1 MPELEK
7 VAHVMRRY
15 VPDKWGGTESVVAN
29 LSRGLLR
36 RDIGSTIFCTDMFSK
51 KGRQEIDGVEVR
63 RFSYVLPWLGL
74 SRDAKARL
82 RLKGGSPLSLPLF
95 FALLGDR
102 EVSLIHTHVQHRLGG
117 LARTAARLKGIPYV
131 VSLHGGYFTL
141 PREQAEK
148 MAEPFRGKPE
158 WGKVFGALFGSRR
171 VLADADAILCVGQA
185 EADEVRKRYP
195 AKDVL
200 YLPNGVDIDRF
211 ATAEAARFRAA
222 HGFAASEKIVLCV
235 SRIDY
240 QKNQLGLVRAF
251 ADFSEHHP
259 DHRLVLIGPVT
270 VAAYRKEIDAEVER
284 LGLAGKVVVVEGL
297 HPDDPL
303 LPSAYRAAEMFVLP
317 SVNEPFGIVVLEA
330 WAAGVP
336 VVASRVGGIP
346 GFTVDRRNV
355 LHVEPGNETQLSG
368 RMAELASNA
377 GLRQELARNAAQA
390 VSRYAW
396 DSVVAE
402 YLRVYVNLVN
412 KQRACDEG

>member
-1 MPELEK
+1 
-7 VAHVMRRY
+7 MRRY

-29 LSRGLLR
+29 LSRGLQR
-36 RDIGSTIFCTDMFSK
+36 RAIGSTVFCTDMFSET
-51 KGRQEIDGVEVR
+51 GRQEIDGVEVR
-63 RFSYVLPWLGL
+63 RFSYVFPWLGL
-74 SRDAKARL
+74 SQDAKARL

-95 FALLGDR
+95 LALLGDR
-102 EVSLIHTHVQHRLGG
+102 ELSLIHTHVQHRLGG
-117 LARTAARLKGIPYV
+117 MARTAARLKGIPYI

-158 WGKVFGALFGSRR
+158 WGKIFGAVFGSRR
-171 VLADADAILCVGQA
+171 VLADADAIICVGQA

-195 AKDVL
+195 GKDVL

-211 ATAEAARFRAA
+211 AAAEASLFRAA
-222 HGFAASEKIVLCV
+222 HGWAPSDKLVLCV

-251 ADFSEHHP
+251 AAFAERHP
-259 DHRLVLIGPVT
+259 DHRLALIGAVT
-270 VAAYRKEIDAEVER
+270 VAAYRKQIDAEIER
-284 LGLAGKVVVVEGL
+284 LGLAGKVVMIEGL
-297 HPDDPL
+297 RPDDPL

-336 VVASRVGGIP
+336 VVASRVGGVP
-346 GFTVDRRNV
+346 GFTADRRNV
-355 LHVEPGNETQLSG
+355 LHVEPGNEAQLAG
-368 RMAELASNA
+368 RMAELADNA
-377 GLRQELARNAAQA
+377 GLREELARNAAAA

-396 DSVVAE
+396 DSITAE

-412 KQRACDEG
+412 KRSACDVG

>member
-1 MPELEK
+1 EPC
-7 VAHVMRRY
+7 
-15 VPDKWGGTESVVAN
+15 GG
-29 LSRGLLR
+29 
-36 RDIGSTIFCTDMFSK
+36 M
-51 KGRQEIDGVEVR
+51 
-63 RFSYVLPWLGL
+63 
-74 SRDAKARL
+74 
-82 RLKGGSPLSLPLF
+82 
-95 FALLGDR
+95 
-102 EVSLIHTHVQHRLGG
+102 
-117 LARTAARLKGIPYV
+117 ARTAARLKGIPYI

-158 WGKVFGALFGSRR
+158 WGKIFGAVFGSRR
-171 VLADADAILCVGQA
+171 VLADADAIICVGQA

-195 AKDVL
+195 GKDVL

-211 ATAEAARFRAA
+211 AAAEASLFRAA
-222 HGFAASEKIVLCV
+222 HGWAPSDKLVLCV

-251 ADFSEHHP
+251 AAFAERHP
-259 DHRLVLIGPVT
+259 DHRLALIGAVT
-270 VAAYRKEIDAEVER
+270 VAAYRKQIDAEIER
-284 LGLAGKVVVVEGL
+284 LGLAGKVVMIEGL
-297 HPDDPL
+297 RPDDPL

-346 GFTVDRRNV
+346 GFTADRRNV
-355 LHVEPGNETQLSG
+355 LHVEPGNEAQLAG
-368 RMAELASNA
+368 RMAELADNA
-377 GLRQELARNAAQA
+377 GLREELARNAAAA

-396 DSVVAE
+396 DSITAE

-412 KQRACDEG
+412 KRSACDVG